1 MVDGTLIPPAFYL
14 LSKERV
20 SSIERRTT
28 HQHPDGGQKDNFK
41 KLGRLHAIRAFGD
54 KMDKETWKG
63 TDYEER
69 VLFMGLVADKHVDVF
84 GADRCNS
91 KWPIRSL
98 GMQYLKNK
106 AQTWIFISADSWNE
120 INCLVKFI
128 NGVLIV
134 FLFLH
139 YYNFAENGI

>member
-1 MVDGTLIPPAFYL
+1 MTIYYAL
-14 LSKERV
+14 LTV
-20 SSIERRTT
+20 T
-28 HQHPDGGQKDNFK
+28 PDGGQKDNFK

-139 YYNFAENGI
+139 YYNSRYKWLISIADDKPIKAKQPMP

>member
-1 MVDGTLIPPAFYL
+1 
-14 LSKERV
+14 
-20 SSIERRTT
+20 
-28 HQHPDGGQKDNFK
+28 
-41 KLGRLHAIRAFGD
+41 
-54 KMDKETWKG
+54 MDKETWKG

-69 VLFMGLVADKHVDVF
+69 VLFMGLVSDVLFYMLDDQLTLLKVADKHVDVF

-106 AQTWIFISADSWNE
+106 AQTWIFISADSWNGELYRSLLRVLLLTVYTE

-139 YYNFAENGI
+139 YYNSRYVCM

>member
-1 MVDGTLIPPAFYL
+1 MTIYYAL
-14 LSKERV
+14 LTV
-20 SSIERRTT
+20 T
-28 HQHPDGGQKDNFK
+28 PDGGQKDNFK

-139 YYNFAENGI
+139 YYNSRYVCM

>member
-1 MVDGTLIPPAFYL
+1 MTIYYAL
-14 LSKERV
+14 LTV
-20 SSIERRTT
+20 T
-28 HQHPDGGQKDNFK
+28 PDGGQKDNFK